1 MTADEAHPAWCSP
14 QHCYCTDEKV
24 RVHEQAP
31 TRWED
36 DTAGLRVRFE
46 SRLLDPGDDD
56 TTYLELRLRNLKLRD
71 EFYALL
77 PLNVARQ
84 LRDQLTEHLDVAETT
99 GGGVR

>member
-1 MTADEAHPAWCSP
+1 MTTDEAHPAWCSP
-14 QHCYCTDEKV
+14 QHCYRTEEKV

-77 PLNVARQ
+77 PLDVARR

>member
-1 MTADEAHPAWCSP
+1 MTTETHPAWCSP
-14 QHCYCTDEKV
+14 QHCYRTEEKV

-56 TTYLELRLRNLKLRD
+56 TTYLELRLRKLKRRY
-71 EFYALL
+71 EFSALL
-77 PLNVARQ
+77 PLDVTRR
-84 LRDQLTEHLDVAETT
+84 LRDQLTEHLDAAETT
-99 GGGVR
+99 GGGAR

>member
-1 MTADEAHPAWCSP
+1 MTTDEVHPAWCSP
-14 QHCYCTDEKV
+14 QHCSRTEEKS

-56 TTYLELRLRNLKLRD
+56 TTYLELRLRKLKIRD

-77 PLNVARQ
+77 PLDVARR
-84 LRDQLTEHLDVAETT
+84 LHDQLTAHLDTAETT
-99 GGGVR
+99 GGAR